1 MNKIALL
8 IIYNHRF
15 DRNIPI
21 LNKIY
26 EKRFSH
32 IYHIMPFY
40 DGKEKNVIPV
50 YESSYQ
56 FSGYISQAY
65 THLKNNGFT
74 HFFIVADDMVINPE
88 INETNFWEMTGI
100 YNDSCY
106 ISNFISFQNR
116 KEAWIRTIEALR
128 YTTWV
133 MGTEIKNIIPTYE
146 NAIERFKLHG
156 LPTTPIPSDIVI
168 RNLMK
173 SNDLSFYEKLRIIKR
188 RGHLAYPLVGGY
200 SDIFLITAD
209 AMDKFCL
216 YCGAFAATRLFVEIA
231 VPTALVL
238 ATDKIQHDKDIK
250 LKGKALWSAEDYK
263 FLDKYNFSLSQ
274 LTAEFP
280 KNILYIHPI
289 KLSKWK

>member
-8 IIYNHRF
+8 IVYNHRF

-40 DGKEKNVIPV
+40 DGKEKNVIPI

-88 INETNFWEMTGI
+88 INETNFWETTGI

-106 ISNFISFQNR
+106 ISSFISFQNR
-116 KEAWIRTIEALR
+116 KEVWMRTIEALR
-128 YTTWV
+128 YTPWV
-133 MGTEIKNIIPTYE
+133 MGTEIRNIIPTYE
-146 NAIERFKLHG
+146 NAIERFELHD
-156 LPTTPIPSDIVI
+156 LPTTPIPYDIVV
-168 RNLMK
+168 RNLRK
-173 SNDLSFYEKLRIIKR
+173 SNGLSFYEKLRIIKR
-188 RGHLAYPLVGGY
+188 RGRLAYPLVGGY

-238 ATDKIQHDKDIK
+238 ATEKIQHDKDIK
-250 LKGKALWSAEDYK
+250 LKGKALWSSEDYK
-263 FLDKYNFSLSQ
+263 FLNQYNNSLSL

-280 KNILYIHPI
+280 KDILYIHPI